1 MHYQT
6 NRAIKIF
13 FDPPMSELKMLK
25 VFLKFFLKRYED
37 EDLQQI
43 LMQLV
48 HLMKFEPYPDVAFAA
63 REDHFHNIPNL
74 SISRILVKRA
84 IKTRA
89 FGHFL
94 LWNLRG
100 EQERIAGS
108 STESCPLSQLYR
120 FRCTILMD
128 SYLQ

>member
-1 MHYQT
+1 MANSAELVISLPDDVKKLQQQMH
-6 NRAIKIF
+6 K
-13 FDPPMSELKMLK
+13 L
-25 VFLKFFLKRYED
+25 FLKFFLKRYED

-63 REDHFHNIPNL
+63 REEHFHNIPNL

-100 EQERIAGS
+100 EQERIAGI
-108 STESCPLSQLYR
+108 R
-120 FRCTILMD
+120 
-128 SYLQ
+128 